1 MLNFTISLCACS
13 QAAINSFHLPD
24 TLYIVVLPVVEG
36 TNPRTQLPS
45 LTTGLVKIVACVLYS
60 SAVPPV
66 K

>member
-1 MLNFTISLCACS
+1 MLPFLCVHAVR
-13 QAAINSFHLPD
+13 QRIYPFHLPD

-36 TNPRTQLPS
+36 TNLRTKLPS

-60 SAVPPV
+60 NTDPPV